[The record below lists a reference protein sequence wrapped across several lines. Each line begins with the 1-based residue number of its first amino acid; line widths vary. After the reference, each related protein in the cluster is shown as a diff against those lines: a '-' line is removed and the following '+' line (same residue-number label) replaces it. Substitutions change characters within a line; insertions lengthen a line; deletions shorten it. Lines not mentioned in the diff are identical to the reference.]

1 MILKSFTFVAFSLLF
16 FGANA
21 QDTIKASSA
30 IQLNQVGFYPEG
42 NKLAIVV
49 KPATDKF
56 YLVSIPKNDTVF
68 KGKLN
73 KAGTWEF
80 SNESVSKA
88 DFSKFTQPGN
98 YVIYVKGIG
107 KSQSFQI
114 GQKIHLNALKAG
126 IKSYYYQRVSMILS
140 PEYAG
145 KWARKAGHPDTAVLI
160 HNSAVSQGRIADSK
174 ISSPKGWY
182 DAGDYNKYIVNSGIS
197 TYTLM
202 ALYEDFPALCD
213 TLKLNIPESNN
224 QVPDLLDEVLWNLR
238 WMITMQDPADG
249 GVYHKLTNANF
260 DAFVMPDKATSK
272 RYVVAK
278 STPAALDFAAVM
290 AQASRIFSKF
300 KTQLPG
306 LSDSCLKA
314 SIYAFNWAKKND
326 GVPYKQDELKAPKVS
341 TGTYDDFNFADEFQ
355 WAGAELFV
363 TTGKVQYFNDSKI
376 ESILNSSVSIP
387 SWPNVSGLGVLTL
400 ARFKN
405 KITGVQGVNT
415 DAIVESVVSKAIELR
430 DYQTQSAYAVGM
442 GISPG
447 DFGWGSNSNAM
458 NQGLVLISAY
468 LLKKDKSFL
477 DAAIANLD
485 YVLGR
490 NATGYSFLT
499 GFGGKSA
506 MHPHHRPSDS
516 DGIEESVPGLL
527 VGGPNPGQQDKSSCG
542 NIPYPSDLPA
552 KSYLDNVC
560 SYASNEVAINWNAPF
575 VYLVGAVEALKA
587 VK

>member
-1 MILKSFTFVAFSLLF
+1 
-16 FGANA
+16 
-21 QDTIKASSA
+21 
-30 IQLNQVGFYPEG
+30 
-42 NKLAIVV
+42 
-49 KPATDKF
+49 
-56 YLVSIPKNDTVF
+56 
-68 KGKLN
+68 
-73 KAGTWEF
+73 
-80 SNESVSKA
+80 
-88 DFSKFTQPGN
+88 
-98 YVIYVKGIG
+98 
-107 KSQSFQI
+107 
-114 GQKIHLNALKAG
+114 
-126 IKSYYYQRVSMILS
+126 
-140 PEYAG
+140 
-145 KWARKAGHPDTAVLI
+145 
-160 HNSAVSQGRIADSK
+160 
-174 ISSPKGWY
+174 
-182 DAGDYNKYIVNSGIS
+182 
-197 TYTLM
+197 
-202 ALYEDFPALCD
+202 
-213 TLKLNIPESNN
+213 
-224 QVPDLLDEVLWNLR
+224 
-238 WMITMQDPADG
+238 
-249 GVYHKLTNANF
+249 
-260 DAFVMPDKATSK
+260 
-272 RYVVAK
+272 
-278 STPAALDFAAVM
+278 
-290 AQASRIFSKF
+290 
-300 KTQLPG
+300 
-306 LSDSCLKA
+306 
-314 SIYAFNWAKKND
+314 
-326 GVPYKQDELKAPKVS
+326 
-341 TGTYDDFNFADEFQ
+341 
-355 WAGAELFV
+355 
-363 TTGKVQYFNDSKI
+363 
-376 ESILNSSVSIP
+376 LNSSVSIP